1 MKFFVSVCAVSSEK
15 KSELCMNNMSLEA
28 QSRAR
33 NIIYLCLEVIED
45 DELFVVSNIW
55 V

>member
-1 MKFFVSVCAVSSEK
+1 MYE
-15 KSELCMNNMSLEA
+15 EHMSHDICSA
-28 QSRAR
+28 QAQTSAR

-45 DELFVVSNIW
+45 GKLFVVSNIW